1 MVIQPFNNNATSLQL
16 PHKIIKYELK
26 NNKNSFRQKLNLFQ
40 NSNSLISKI
49 RERQGKNFRF
59 FPEDSSLGHL
69 NAMKNFLTSVF
80 SLSTTNQHRRVGHSN
95 MIEVQ
100 NVTIEL
106 AIFVGEFFFKMNK
119 ICIYQFVFSDQ
130 HLYRSLKETFPEET
144 EKNVINVVDA
154 MMNAVQILYDDD
166 SLEHRVNLAIKRL
179 EVMGED
185 LKEYEESK
193 NVQELLRDFCKVRQ
207 KFVTES

>member
-59 FPEDSSLGHL
+59 FPEDSSIGHL
-69 NAMKNFLTSVF
+69 DAMKNFLTSVF

-106 AIFVGEFFFKMNK
+106 AIFVGEF
-119 ICIYQFVFSDQ
+119 
-130 HLYRSLKETFPEET
+130 LKKCFL
-144 EKNVINVVDA
+144 NN
-154 MMNAVQILYDDD
+154 
-166 SLEHRVNLAIKRL
+166 
-179 EVMGED
+179 G
-185 LKEYEESK
+185 
-193 NVQELLRDFCKVRQ
+193 
-207 KFVTES
+207 

>member
-1 MVIQPFNNNATSLQL
+1 
-16 PHKIIKYELK
+16 
-26 NNKNSFRQKLNLFQ
+26 
-40 NSNSLISKI
+40 
-49 RERQGKNFRF
+49 
-59 FPEDSSLGHL
+59 
-69 NAMKNFLTSVF
+69 
-80 SLSTTNQHRRVGHSN
+80 
-95 MIEVQ
+95 
-100 NVTIEL
+100 
-106 AIFVGEFFFKMNK
+106 MNK

-193 NVQELLRDFCKVRQ
+193 NVQELLRDFCKIRQ
-207 KFVTES
+207 NFLTKS

>member
-1 MVIQPFNNNATSLQL
+1 MSQL
-16 PHKIIKYELK
+16 
-26 NNKNSFRQKLNLFQ
+26 NWQ
-40 NSNSLISKI
+40 
-49 RERQGKNFRF
+49 
-59 FPEDSSLGHL
+59 
-69 NAMKNFLTSVF
+69 F
-80 SLSTTNQHRRVGHSN
+80 SLVS
-95 MIEVQ
+95 
-100 NVTIEL
+100 
-106 AIFVGEFFFKMNK
+106 FFFKMNK
-119 ICIYQFVFSDQ
+119 ICIYQFVFSDE

-185 LKEYEESK
+185 IKEYEESK

>member
-59 FPEDSSLGHL
+59 FPEDSISQL
-69 NAMKNFLTSVF
+69 NTMKNFLTSVF

-106 AIFVGEFFFKMNK
+106 AIFVGEFFKKCFLN
-119 ICIYQFVFSDQ
+119 
-130 HLYRSLKETFPEET
+130 
-144 EKNVINVVDA
+144 N
-154 MMNAVQILYDDD
+154 
-166 SLEHRVNLAIKRL
+166 
-179 EVMGED
+179 G
-185 LKEYEESK
+185 
-193 NVQELLRDFCKVRQ
+193 
-207 KFVTES
+207 

>member
-1 MVIQPFNNNATSLQL
+1 MFQFCT
-16 PHKIIKYELK
+16 
-26 NNKNSFRQKLNLFQ
+26 FTNLFF
-40 NSNSLISKI
+40 
-49 RERQGKNFRF
+49 G
-59 FPEDSSLGHL
+59 
-69 NAMKNFLTSVF
+69 
-80 SLSTTNQHRRVGHSN
+80 
-95 MIEVQ
+95 
-100 NVTIEL
+100 
-106 AIFVGEFFFKMNK
+106 
-119 ICIYQFVFSDQ
+119 FSDR

-185 LKEYEESK
+185 LREYEESK

-207 KFVTES
+207 NFLTKS

>member
-16 PHKIIKYELK
+16 PHKIIKYEPK

-59 FPEDSSLGHL
+59 FPAEDSMGGHL

-95 MIEVQ
+95 IIEVQ

-106 AIFVGEFFFKMNK
+106 AIFVGEYF
-119 ICIYQFVFSDQ
+119 
-130 HLYRSLKETFPEET
+130 L
-144 EKNVINVVDA
+144 
-154 MMNAVQILYDDD
+154 
-166 SLEHRVNLAIKRL
+166 
-179 EVMGED
+179 
-185 LKEYEESK
+185 
-193 NVQELLRDFCKVRQ
+193 
-207 KFVTES
+207 